1 MCFPG
6 PSAPSL
12 ANEHEHAC
20 SCSFVSSWV
29 AFGLGLGLGQEG
41 GEAAKHTWLPGH
53 TLLMPGHTYIYNPV
67 SERGCIQSRQCPLCS
82 CPQFI
87 PRGNHYL
94 SSRGIPRGGI
104 RCTGELFGAMV

>member
-12 ANEHEHAC
+12 AKEHEHAC

-29 AFGLGLGLGQEG
+29 EFGLGLGLGLGQEG

-53 TLLMPGHTYIYNPV
+53 TLLELPPPPEYHGLDLGQI
-67 SERGCIQSRQCPLCS
+67 ERL
-82 CPQFI
+82 
-87 PRGNHYL
+87 ND
-94 SSRGIPRGGI
+94 
-104 RCTGELFGAMV
+104 

>member
-12 ANEHEHAC
+12 AKEHEHAC

-41 GEAAKHTWLPGH
+41 GDAAKHTWLPGH
-53 TLLMPGHTYIYNPV
+53 T
-67 SERGCIQSRQCPLCS
+67 ERERYYTDWVGSWTCV
-82 CPQFI
+82 
-87 PRGNHYL
+87 
-94 SSRGIPRGGI
+94 RGITYLKAMKYMSLYENQNGH
-104 RCTGELFGAMV
+104 GEKCLAQ

>member
-12 ANEHEHAC
+12 AKEHEHAC

-29 AFGLGLGLGQEG
+29 AFGLGLGLGREG

-53 TLLMPGHTYIYNPV
+53 TLLELPPPEYHGIHLGQIGHI
-67 SERGCIQSRQCPLCS
+67 
-82 CPQFI
+82 
-87 PRGNHYL
+87 NH
-94 SSRGIPRGGI
+94 
-104 RCTGELFGAMV
+104 